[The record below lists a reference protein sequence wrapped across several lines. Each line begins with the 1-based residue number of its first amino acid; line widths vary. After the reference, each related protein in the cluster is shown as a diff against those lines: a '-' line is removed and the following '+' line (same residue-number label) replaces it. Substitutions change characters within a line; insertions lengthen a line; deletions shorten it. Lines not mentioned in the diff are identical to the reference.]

1 MCSLVDRRPI
11 DPPPIIQIKSNEPN
25 IRLVIIVFSFNCL
38 IIKFDDLSEFHQ
50 STTFFMTATL
60 IHSNGLDDTEVF
72 NANKSR
78 SISGIT
84 VQTPVKLKD
93 TDGTGKLKFS
103 LIQ

>member
-1 MCSLVDRRPI
+1 
-11 DPPPIIQIKSNEPN
+11 
-25 IRLVIIVFSFNCL
+25 
-38 IIKFDDLSEFHQ
+38 
-50 STTFFMTATL
+50 MTATL

-93 TDGTGKLKFS
+93 IDGTGKLKFS